1 MRRVLAAIL
10 VLALIWAVGLIA
22 FAQRI
27 ERTTPPDEPAVADAV
42 VALTGASDLRLEAAV
57 RLLERGKGRRL
68 LISGVNKEASRAD
81 LLAVT
86 GAVKPIYDCCVDL
99 GYAAAD
105 TIGNAG
111 EIAEWADG
119 KGYDS
124 LIVVTSDYH
133 MPRTLLL
140 LRSAMPKA
148 TLTPYPVVTGPVDV
162 RHWWRK
168 SGDARR
174 LAIEYCKYLAILVR
188 EGVSGGAKSHETP
201 PAKAEAK
208 GPAPQKGTK
217 P

>member
-1 MRRVLAAIL
+1 VRRVLAAVL
-10 VLALIWAVGLIA
+10 VLALIWGVGLLA

-27 ERTTPPDEPAVADAV
+27 ERSTPADEPAVADAV

-105 TIGNAG
+105 TIGNAE
-111 EIAEWADG
+111 EIAEWARG
-119 KGYDS
+119 KGYDR

-140 LRSAMPKA
+140 LREAMPQA

-174 LAIEYCKYLAILVR
+174 LSIEYCKYLAILVR
-188 EGVSGGAKSHETP
+188 ESVPGAGSKSHETP
-201 PAKAEAK
+201 PAE
-208 GPAPQKGTK
+208 PAAKGTK

>member
-1 MRRVLAAIL
+1 MRRVLAVLL

-27 ERTTPPDEPAVADAV
+27 ERSTPADEPPVADAV

-105 TIGNAG
+105 TIGNAE
-111 EIAEWADG
+111 EIADWARG
-119 KGYDS
+119 KGYDR

-140 LRSAMPKA
+140 LREALPEA

-174 LAIEYCKYLAILVR
+174 LSIEYCKYLAILVR
-188 EGVSGGAKSHETP
+188 ESVAGATAHKTSPATP
-201 PAKAEAK
+201 AAK
-208 GPAPQKGTK
+208 GTSS
-217 P
+217 

>member
-1 MRRVLAAIL
+1 MRRVLAVVL
-10 VLALIWAVGLIA
+10 VLALIWAVGLVA

-27 ERTTPPDEPAVADAV
+27 ERSTPADEPPVADAV

-105 TIGNAG
+105 TIGNAD
-111 EIAEWADG
+111 EIAEWARG
-119 KGYDS
+119 KGYDR

-140 LRSAMPKA
+140 LREVMPQA

-174 LAIEYCKYLAILVR
+174 LSIEYCKYLAILVR
-188 EGVSGGAKSHETP
+188 ESVAGVAPKSHETP
-201 PAKAEAK
+201 PAE
-208 GPAPQKGTK
+208 PAAKGTK

>member
-1 MRRVLAAIL
+1 VRRLLAAIV
-10 VLALIWAVGLIA
+10 VLALIWVVGLVA

-27 ERTTPPDEPAVADAV
+27 ERLTPATEPPVADAV

-57 RLLERGKGRRL
+57 RLLERGKGKRL

-81 LLAVT
+81 VLIVT

-99 GYAAAD
+99 GYTAAD
-105 TIGNAG
+105 TIGNAD
-111 EIAEWADG
+111 EIAQWANG
-119 KGYDS
+119 KGYTR

-133 MPRTLLL
+133 IPRAMLLI
-140 LRSAMPKA
+140 RKAMPGA
-148 TLTPYPVVTGPVDV
+148 TLTAYPVVTEPVDV

-174 LAIEYCKYLAILVR
+174 LAIEYCKYLAILAR
-188 EGVSGGAKSHETP
+188 ESLGSPGSKTDDAP
-201 PAKAEAK
+201 PAKAA
-208 GPAPQKGTK
+208 AKGTK

>member
-1 MRRVLAAIL
+1 MRRLLAAIV
-10 VLALIWAVGLIA
+10 VLALIWVVGLVA
-22 FAQRI
+22 FAQRV
-27 ERTTPPDEPAVADAV
+27 ERLTPATEPPAADAV

-68 LISGVNKEASRAD
+68 LISGVNKDATRAD
-81 LLAVT
+81 VLIVT

-99 GYAAAD
+99 GYTAAD

-111 EIAEWADG
+111 EIAEWARG
-119 KGYDS
+119 KGYTR

-133 MPRTLLL
+133 IPRTMLLM
-140 LRSAMPKA
+140 RAAMPEA
-148 TLTPYPVVTGPVDV
+148 TLTAYPVVTEPVDV

-174 LAIEYCKYLAILVR
+174 LAIEYSKYLAILAR
-188 EGVSGGAKSHETP
+188 ESLGSLGSKTDDAP
-201 PAKAEAK
+201 PAKAAAK
-208 GPAPQKGTK
+208 GAK

>member
-10 VLALIWAVGLIA
+10 VLALIWAVGLVA

-27 ERTTPPDEPAVADAV
+27 ERSTPADEPPVADAV

-81 LLAVT
+81 VLAVT

-111 EIAEWADG
+111 EIAEWARG
-119 KGYDS
+119 KGYNR

-133 MPRTLLL
+133 MPRTMLL
-140 LRSAMPKA
+140 LREAMPGA

-162 RHWWRK
+162 RHWWRR

-174 LAIEYCKYLAILVR
+174 LSIEYCKYLAILAR
-188 EGVSGGAKSHETP
+188 ESVSGAGSRSGRTP
-201 PAKAEAK
+201 PAEPVA
-208 GPAPQKGTK
+208 KGTK

>member
-1 MRRVLAAIL
+1 MRRALAAVL
-10 VLALIWAVGLIA
+10 VVALIWAVGLVA
-22 FAQRI
+22 FAQRVQ
-27 ERTTPPDEPAVADAV
+27 RTTPADEPSVADAV

-81 LLAVT
+81 VLAVT

-99 GYAAAD
+99 GYSAAD
-105 TIGNAG
+105 TIGNAD
-111 EIAEWADG
+111 EIAEWARG
-119 KGYDS
+119 KGYRR

-133 MPRTLLL
+133 MPRTMLL
-140 LRSAMPKA
+140 LREAMPEA

-162 RHWWRK
+162 RHWWRR

-174 LAIEYCKYLAILVR
+174 LSIEYCKYLAILVR
-188 EGVSGGAKSHETP
+188 ESVSGAGSKSPKTP
-201 PAKAEAK
+201 PAE
-208 GPAPQKGTK
+208 PAAKGTK

>member
-1 MRRVLAAIL
+1 MRRVLAAVL
-10 VLALIWAVGLIA
+10 VLALIWAVGLVA

-27 ERTTPPDEPAVADAV
+27 ERSTPADEPPVADAV
-42 VALTGASDLRLEAAV
+42 VALTGASDLRLEAAA

-105 TIGNAG
+105 TIGNAE
-111 EIAEWADG
+111 EIADWARG
-119 KGYDS
+119 KDYDR

-140 LRSAMPKA
+140 LREAMPEA

-174 LAIEYCKYLAILVR
+174 LSIEYCKYLAILVR
-188 EGVSGGAKSHETP
+188 ESVAGAGSKSHETP
-201 PAKAEAK
+201 PAA
-208 GPAPQKGTK
+208 PAAKGTK

>member
-1 MRRVLAAIL
+1 MRRVLAAI
-10 VLALIWAVGLIA
+10 VIVALIWAVGLVA

-27 ERTTPPDEPAVADAV
+27 ERLTPAEEPAVADAV

-81 LLAVT
+81 VLAVT

-99 GYAAAD
+99 GYTAAD

-119 KGYDS
+119 KDYDS

-133 MPRTLLL
+133 MPRTMLLM
-140 LRSAMPKA
+140 REAMPKA
-148 TLTPYPVVTGPVDV
+148 RLIAYPVVTEPVDV
-162 RHWWRK
+162 RRWWRK

-174 LAIEYCKYLAILVR
+174 LTIEYCKYLAILARESVR
-188 EGVSGGAKSHETP
+188 SLGAKSNEP
-201 PAKAEAK
+201 PAAA
-208 GPAPQKGTK
+208 AAKGTK